1 MKERFMS
8 QLQDLIDAYEKE
20 YDALMESARAIKNS
34 LSEASLY
41 EQLAEE
47 CCELAHACQKKARKL
62 RGENPTPMEMADI
75 DANVVEEYTDV
86 QLVAGLLNLD
96 VDILMYWDKYDRW
109 RERLSS

>member
-1 MKERFMS
+1 MS
-8 QLQDLIDAYEKE
+8 RLQDLIDAYEKE
-20 YDALMESARAIKNS
+20 YDALMESARVIKNS

-62 RGENPTPMEMADI
+62 RGENPTPMEMVDI
-75 DANVVEEYTDV
+75 DTNVVEEYTDV
-86 QLVAGLLNLD
+86 QLVAELLNIHI
-96 VDILMYWDKYDRW
+96 DIPLYWDKYDRW